1 MDGILLVDKPP
12 GITSY
17 GVVDRL
23 KKRFR
28 PSRIGHGGSLDP
40 LATGLLVVMLG
51 KATSSASSLLG
62 GDKEYLAEARLGLST
77 DTQDVSGRT
86 LFEKDPSGVTREGLA
101 AALAFFRGE
110 IEQIPPMFSALKS
123 RGERL
128 YDLARRG
135 ITVPRPP
142 RRVTVREIELID
154 FAPPAVRFRV
164 RCSKGTY
171 IRTLAHDLGERLGV
185 GACLS
190 ALRRTACFPYRIE
203 DAQTLDRL
211 LAMSGEELESILKNQ
226 VIGKG

>member
-1 MDGILLVDKPP
+1 MDGFLLVDKPS

-51 KATSSASSLLG
+51 RATRAASSLLG
-62 GDKEYLAEARLGLST
+62 GDKEYWAEARLGIAT

-86 LFEKDPSGVTREGLA
+86 IRETDPYSVTRTGLGEALA
-101 AALAFFRGE
+101 AFRGE
-110 IEQIPPMFSALKS
+110 IEQVPPMFSALKS

-135 ITVPRPP
+135 ITVPRPA
-142 RRVTVREIELID
+142 RRVTVREIELVD
-154 FAPPAVRFRV
+154 FSPPAVRLRV
-164 RCSKGTY
+164 VCSKGTY
-171 IRTLAHDLGERLGV
+171 IRTLVHDLGERLGV

-190 ALRRTACFPYRIE
+190 ALRRTASSPYRIE
-203 DAQTLDRL
+203 DALTLDRL
-211 LAMSGEELESILKNQ
+211 LAMSPDELRARLIQ
-226 VIGKG
+226 PT